1 MRRLSLRPW
10 LLAPA
15 LWALSLATA
24 TPAAALPRGE
34 LPPPS
39 GWAGILGEPG
49 SGAAREPTGAVD
61 RRALSVPPAR
71 LPKTAEDD
79 KALADLET
87 IFARYRRAA
96 AVAADTLAIVT
107 VVEAE
112 RGRGKLQK
120 QLDAEIAAHKA
131 KALQLREAA
140 IARYDGFLK
149 QNPSDPSWTPE
160 ILFRLAELHFEADN
174 ERFQRA
180 ESEYEKALLAF
191 EDRKDKKKSD
201 VPPEPPKVDYSK
213 SVALLHDLGA
223 RFPTYVHADAALYL
237 MAILRFEEERFDES
251 RQTMLALV
259 CADRYGVPGP
269 DGSGVVPARNF
280 RAGDYS
286 GCNPRKPGSKYIA
299 ETWLRIGE
307 IHYDLDEMRPALE
320 AYTEAARD
328 TQGPYFDEATIRIA
342 WTLYLQRDFPG
353 AAARLDEYVRLAE
366 SMKAAGDDSAMAL
379 RDDAIRYIAKCYIED
394 DWDLDGNPDPAVGF
408 ARLERD
414 YKARGGEKHVP
425 EIYAALGDLYAFQT
439 DFKLAIKIWDSALA
453 RWPTAAA
460 APLLQKK
467 ILDAQVALGDKTG
480 ARTARDALANNYLRG
495 TPWFYAN
502 EADTEAIDA
511 AMKLVEEALVA
522 SAVERHAYAQSLRAA
537 GDPRAEEEYKKAA
550 AAYAA
555 YLLRYPDTP
564 SSYQYRYDY
573 AESLYYSGQYLEAAR
588 EYITVRDSNTAASR
602 QVDAA
607 EGVVFSLE
615 AYVEDEQKAGKLTL
629 PDMPKQDVV
638 KPPFDPKP
646 IPEALVALQAAYDKL
661 VAIKPDAKAAGSLA
675 FKSGA
680 ISQRYMHWDEAE
692 TRFTRV
698 IDDYCGENVAINAG
712 FSIIDGKV
720 IRGDLK
726 AAQEWTEKLLQK
738 GCGDAEQSEKF
749 AGDLKTLGNAV
760 RFQEANQLFEAGE
773 FEAAADR
780 YTALVD
786 QAPKDPNADR
796 ALNNAA
802 VAYEKIGRF
811 GSASKTY
818 ERIYKQYPDSEFAD
832 DALLRSGLNH
842 VRFFEF
848 DDAVASYL
856 VLAQDERYKA
866 SEHRLLALKNAAD
879 LLDNLQQYKKSS
891 DLFVR
896 YAAQTTDPKEAA
908 DASFRA
914 ASVLGKTDDHKAAE
928 TAFGA
933 FLAKFGADPTQA
945 AKSVEAH
952 LRIGEAR
959 AARGDRKGAETA
971 YRECVALYTARGLQA
986 ASDAADFPS
995 EAQFLLSEYSLS
1007 DLLDFK
1013 LTGTGKKFADS
1024 AKVLFDKVVA
1034 ASKSYDSV
1042 FPYRRIEWVLAA
1054 MFRRGYAFE
1063 VTAIKIREAPVPR
1076 ELKEYSEP
1084 WFAYKDI
1091 VETEASK
1098 FEAKAIQLYEET
1110 IKRGKEYGVASE
1122 WTKKALER
1130 MNIYKPDQ
1138 YPLLHDASVDLQVED
1153 RRR

>member
-1 MRRLSLRPW
+1 MKYLSFRACLFA
-10 LLAPA
+10 LLLVPA
-15 LWALSLATA
+15 GAH
-24 TPAAALPRGE
+24 ALPRAE

-39 GWAGILGEPG
+39 GWQGLAGEPG
-49 SGAAREPTGAVD
+49 SGLPREPTGAAD
-61 RRALSVPPAR
+61 RSRLAIPPAR
-71 LPKTAEDD
+71 IPKTPEDEQ
-79 KALADLET
+79 ALAEMEKIL
-87 IFARYRRAA
+87 ARYRRAA
-96 AVAADTLAIVT
+96 RVTADTLAHLTIVD
-107 VVEAE
+107 AE
-112 RGRGKLQK
+112 RGRARVTKK
-120 QLDAEIAAHKA
+120 LDAEIAARKA
-131 KALQLREAA
+131 KANALRDDA
-140 IARYDGFLK
+140 IARYDAFLK
-149 QNPSDPSWTPE
+149 TTPTDPSWTPE
-160 ILFRLAELHFEADN
+160 ILFRLAELHFERDAD
-174 ERFQRA
+174 RFASA
-180 ESEYEKALLAF
+180 ESAYEKALLEF
-191 EDRKDKKKSD
+191 EDRKDKKKTD
-201 VPPEPPKVDYSK
+201 VPPTPPRVDYTR
-213 SVALLHDLGA
+213 SVTLLHELVT
-223 RFPTYVHADAALYL
+223 RFPGYVHADSALYL
-237 MAILRFEEERFDES
+237 LAIMRYEEERFDES
-251 RQTMLALV
+251 RQAMLALV
-259 CADRYGVPGP
+259 CADRYAVPGP
-269 DGSGVVPARNF
+269 DGSGVVPASKF
-280 RAGDYS
+280 RGGDYS
-286 GCNPRKPGSKYIA
+286 GCNPRRPGSKYVA

-307 IHYDLDEMRPALE
+307 LHYDLDELHPALA

-328 TQGPYFDEATIRIA
+328 PTSTFYDEATIRIA
-342 WTLYLQRDFPG
+342 WTLYLQREFPE
-353 AAARLDEYVRLAE
+353 AAAKLDAYVKLAE
-366 SMKAAGDDSAMAL
+366 QMQARGDDSALSL
-379 RDDAIRYIAKCYIED
+379 RGDAIRYIAKCYIED
-394 DWDLDGNPDPAVGF
+394 DWDQDGNPDKPSGF
-408 ARLERD
+408 GRLERD
-414 YKARGGEKHVP
+414 YKDRGAEKHVP
-425 EIYAALGDLYAFQT
+425 EIYAALGDLYSFQT
-439 DFKLAIKIWDSALA
+439 DYKLAIKIYETALT

-467 ILDAQVALGDKTG
+467 ILEAHLALNDKAG
-480 ARTARDALANNYLRG
+480 ARNARDALANNYLRG

-502 EADTEAIDA
+502 ESDTAAIDE

-537 GDPRAEEEYKKAA
+537 GDPKAAEEYKKAA

-555 YLLRYPDTP
+555 YLARYPDTP

-573 AESLYYSGQYLEAAR
+573 AESLYYSDQLLEAAKQ
-588 EYITVRDSNTAASR
+588 YLQVRDSNTAATR
-602 QVDAA
+602 QLDAA
-607 EGVVFSLE
+607 EGVVFALE
-615 AYVEDEQKAGKLTL
+615 DFVDAEVKAGKLTL
-629 PDMPKQDVV
+629 PDMPKQDTV
-638 KPPFDPKP
+638 KPPVDAKP
-646 IPEALVALQAAYDKL
+646 IPDALLALQDAYDRLVAL
-661 VAIKPDAKAAGSLA
+661 KPDAKTAGSLSY
-675 FKSGA
+675 KSGA
-680 ISQRYMHWDEAE
+680 ISFRYFHWDDAE
-692 TRFTRV
+692 QRFSQV
-698 IDDYCGENVAINAG
+698 IDNYCSENVSINAG
-712 FSIIDGKV
+712 FAIVDGRV

-726 AAQEWTEKLLQK
+726 GAQEWTDKLLQK

-848 DDAVASYL
+848 DEAVGSYL
-856 VLAQDERYKA
+856 ALAEDERFAK

-891 DLFVR
+891 DLFLR
-896 YAAQTTDPKEAA
+896 YAAKTQDPKEAA

-914 ASVLGKTDDHKAAE
+914 AAVLAKTDDHRAAE
-928 TAFGA
+928 TAYLSY
-933 FLAKFGADPTQA
+933 LAKFGSDPTQA
-945 AKSVEAH
+945 AKAVEAH

-971 YRECVALYTARGLQA
+971 YRECVALFTARGLQA

-995 EAQFLLSEYSLS
+995 EAQFLVSEYTLSE
-1007 DLLDFK
+1007 LLDFK
-1013 LTGTGKKFADS
+1013 LTGTGKKLDDS
-1024 AKVLFDKVVA
+1024 TKILFDKVVA

-1042 FPYRRIEWVLAA
+1042 LPYRRIEWVLAA

-1063 VTAIKIREAPVPR
+1063 VTAIKMREAPVPR

-1084 WFAYKDI
+1084 WFAYKDM
-1091 VETEASK
+1091 VEAGASK
-1098 FEAKAIQLYEET
+1098 FEAMAIPLYEET
-1110 IKRGKEYGVASE
+1110 IRRAKEYGVANA

-1138 YPLLHDASVDLQVED
+1138 YPLLHDPALDMQLED

>member
-1 MRRLSLRPW
+1 MRRLSFRPW

-15 LWALSLATA
+15 LWALSFATA

-39 GWAGILGEPG
+39 GWQGVLGEPG
-49 SGAAREPTGAVD
+49 SGVAREPTGAVD

-79 KALADLET
+79 KALADLEL
-87 IFARYRRAA
+87 IFARYRRAT

-120 QLDAEIAAHKA
+120 QLDTEIAAHKA

-174 ERFQRA
+174 ERFARA

-191 EDRKDKKKSD
+191 EDRKDKKQTD
-201 VPPEPPKVDYSK
+201 VPPEPPKVDYSR
-213 SVALLHDLGA
+213 SVALLHDLNA
-223 RFPTYVHADAALYL
+223 RFPGYVHADAALYL

-280 RAGDYS
+280 RAGDYN

-408 ARLERD
+408 VRLERD

-439 DFKLAIKIWDSALA
+439 DFKLAIKIWDAALA

-467 ILDAQVALGDKTG
+467 ILDAYVALGDKNG
-480 ARTARDALANNYLRG
+480 ARTARDALANNFLRG

-502 EADTEAIDA
+502 EADTEAIDG

-615 AYVEDEQKAGKLTL
+615 AYVEGEQKAGKLTL
-629 PDMPKQDVV
+629 PDMPKQDAV

-646 IPEALVALQAAYDKL
+646 IPEALVALQSAYDKL

-680 ISQRYMHWDEAE
+680 ISQRYFHWDEAE

-856 VLAQDERYKA
+856 VLAQDERYKD

-896 YAAQTTDPKEAA
+896 YAAKTADPKEAA

-928 TAFGA
+928 TAFVA
-933 FLAKFGADPTQA
+933 FLGKFGADPTQA

-1013 LTGTGKKFADS
+1013 LNGTGKKFADS

-1122 WTKKALER
+1122 WTRKALER

-1138 YPLLHDASVDLQVED
+1138 YPLLHDASVDLQLED